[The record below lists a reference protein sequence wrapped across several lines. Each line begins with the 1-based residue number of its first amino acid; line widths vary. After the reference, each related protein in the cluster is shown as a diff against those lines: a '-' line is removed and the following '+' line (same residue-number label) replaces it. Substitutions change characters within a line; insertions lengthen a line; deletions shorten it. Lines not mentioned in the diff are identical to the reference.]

1 MNLVLYRNCNV
12 SLAAHILTR
21 CCMAM
26 NLVRVPMLKSFSAS
40 LRCTG
45 ARKDG
50 KTIFIIR
57 LVLLARAILRLQR
70 CRRSFF
76 MKKEFQAICR

>member
-21 CCMAM
+21 CCLAM
-26 NLVRVPMLKSFSAS
+26 NLVRVPMPKSFSAS

-45 ARKDG
+45 ERKDG
-50 KTIFIIR
+50 KTIFSISV
-57 LVLLARAILRLQR
+57 VLLA
-70 CRRSFF
+70 
-76 MKKEFQAICR
+76 